1 MHCNNTWLEEFSRK
15 QSVTVIP
22 NVHIIATWSFMLLV
36 GSRIKVP
43 HSKCLRYQ
51 VLDKNALSHAKQ
63 KTVYRVGAKPGVAK
77 RD

>member
-1 MHCNNTWLEEFSRK
+1 MHCNNIWLEEFSRK
-15 QSVTVIP
+15 SATVIP
-22 NVHIIATWSFMLLV
+22 NVHIIATWSFTLLV

-43 HSKCLRYQ
+43 RSKCLNYHVR
-51 VLDKNALSHAKQ
+51 DKNASSHAKQ